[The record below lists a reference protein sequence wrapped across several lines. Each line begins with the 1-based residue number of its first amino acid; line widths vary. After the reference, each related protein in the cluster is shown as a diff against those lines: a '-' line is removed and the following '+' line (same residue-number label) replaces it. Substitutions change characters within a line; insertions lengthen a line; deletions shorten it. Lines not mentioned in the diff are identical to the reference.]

1 MFQKNFVSVIALVLA
16 LISLVLAGLALV
28 KVNRVE
34 HDYNAKISHLDGSS
48 VNQEETPNATQ
59 PPVSINLTNWTLTP
73 KAQPDSK
80 NADIAF
86 TATVE
91 TDIAD
96 LTGNLMISLNGESV
110 ADIICAFSKN
120 NLSADVSLPAANGYT
135 YKLVFS
141 TPEGVVQEIVLASP
155 EDPANTTAVYLADS
169 LNSYCNLLVEDWTAT
184 KDTLTINSGYVQ
196 LQLPQL
202 MATAGKTSWESA
214 RLVLKSNQ
222 KEVASHDLKLETG
235 EGSNSYELTLQS
247 VALDLP
253 ALKEGQELTL
263 WLEITLSNGQIV
275 TSSGAGWF
283 LEGNELNFVVG

>member
-28 KVNRVE
+28 RVNRFE
-34 HDYNAKISHLDGSS
+34 NDYNTRISHLESTAAD
-48 VNQEETPNATQ
+48 QEETMIATQ
-59 PPVSINLTNWTLTP
+59 PPVSINLTDWALTP

-86 TATVE
+86 TATVQ

-96 LTGNLMISLNGESV
+96 LTGNLHISLNGESV
-110 ADIICAFSKN
+110 ADIICAFAN
-120 NLSADVSLPAANGYT
+120 NRLSAEVSLPAANGYT
-135 YKLVFS
+135 YTLVFS
-141 TPEGVVQEIVLASP
+141 TPEGIVQEIVLASP
-155 EDPANTTAVYLADS
+155 EDPASTTAVYLADS
-169 LNSYCNLLVEDWTAT
+169 LNSYCNLLVEDWQAT
-184 KDTLTINSGYVQ
+184 KDTLTIRSGYVQ

-202 MATAGKTSWESA
+202 PVNAGQTTWESA

-222 KEVASHDLKLETG
+222 KDVAAHDLTLETG
-235 EGSNSYELTLQS
+235 EGANSYELTLQS
-247 VALDLP
+247 VPLNLP
-253 ALKEGQELTL
+253 TLKEGQELTL

-283 LEGNELNFVVG
+283 LEDNELHFVVG